1 MKDGVAQT
9 VKPIRVE
16 CVSSEQIV
24 PRRRINYQS
33 IVLLVIVALVVVASG
48 TALAVVSTTFQIPPS
63 DFVALP
69 STPRSTSGIVA
80 GFSQVSPI
88 VIRGAAVG
96 VKGYLLTSSGSP
108 VAGAS
113 VFMTYY
119 LEGSYRTQV
128 AVTDANGYFEARF
141 PMNWTGWLP
150 LTLAYFG
157 DAQHKGL
164 TQIVSLSGENLAIG
178 QFSLLLRDY

>member
-1 MKDGVAQT
+1 M
-9 VKPIRVE
+9 
-16 CVSSEQIV
+16 SSEKTA

-33 IVLLVIVALVVVASG
+33 IMLLVIVALAVVASG
-48 TALAVVSTTFQIPPS
+48 LVLVVVSTTFQAPPA

-69 STPRSTSGIVA
+69 STPRSTSGVAA
-80 GFSQVSPI
+80 GFSQVSA
-88 VIRGAAVG
+88 VVSRGLAVG

-119 LEGSYRTQV
+119 FQGSYRTQV
-128 AVTDANGYFEARF
+128 AVTNANGYFEARF
-141 PMNWTGWLP
+141 HMNWTGWLP

-157 DAQHKGL
+157 DAQHKGS
-164 TQIVSLSGENLAIG
+164 TQIASVSGENLAIG
-178 QFSLLLRDY
+178 QCFLLLRD